1 MNPEQLAQLI
11 DHTNLKPDATED
23 DIRRLCAEAKRF
35 LFAAVCVHPVYV
47 SLATTLLADS
57 PVQVASVVGFP
68 LGANETNTKA
78 YETKRAIIAGANE
91 IDMVLPIGALKG
103 GKHDVVLN
111 DIRAVVQAAQGA
123 VVKVIIEA
131 CLLTDEEKVR
141 ACQIAR
147 EAGAH
152 FVKTSTG
159 FGAHGARVEDVRLMR
174 QTVGDA
180 LGVKAAGG
188 IRTYAQALAMV
199 QAGASRLG
207 TSGSVKIMEE
217 SVMSPTRRA
226 WAIPTTFPD
235 ETHSHTS

>member
-1 MNPEQLAQLI
+1 MTPEALAQLI
-11 DHTNLKPDATED
+11 DHTSLKPEVTED
-23 DIRRLCAEAKRF
+23 DIRRLCDEAKRF
-35 LFAAVCVHPVYV
+35 LFATVCVNPMYV
-47 SLATTLLADS
+47 SLATTLLVDS

-68 LGANETNTKA
+68 LGANETDTKT
-78 YETKRAIIAGANE
+78 YETKQAIIAGADE
-91 IDMVLPIGALKG
+91 IDMVLPVGELKA
-103 GKHDVVLN
+103 GKHDVVLK

-131 CLLTDEEKVR
+131 CLLTNGEKIT
-141 ACQIAR
+141 ACHLAQ

-159 FGAHGARVEDVRLMR
+159 FSTHGARVEDVRLMR
-174 QTVGDA
+174 QTVGDS

-188 IRTYAQALAMV
+188 IRTYEQAIAMV

-217 SVMSPTRRA
+217 AQIHASRNA
-226 WAIPTTFPD
+226 
-235 ETHSHTS
+235 

>member
-1 MNPEQLAQLI
+1 MTPEQLAQLI
-11 DHTNLKPDATED
+11 DHTNLKPDATDD
-23 DIRRLCAEAKRF
+23 DIRRLCEEAKQF
-35 LFAAVCVHPVYV
+35 LFATVCVHPIYV
-47 SLATTLLADS
+47 SLATTLLVDS

-68 LGANETNTKA
+68 LGANETGTKA
-78 YETKRAIIAGANE
+78 YEAKQAIIAGADE
-91 IDMVLPIGALKG
+91 IDMVLPVGALKA
-103 GKHDVVLN
+103 GKQDVVLK

-131 CLLTDEEKVR
+131 CLLTNGEKTT
-141 ACQIAR
+141 ACHLAQ

-159 FGAHGARVEDVRLMR
+159 FSTYGARVEDVRLMR

-188 IRTYAQALAMV
+188 IRTYEQAIAMI

-207 TSGSVKIMEE
+207 TSSSVKIMEE
-217 SVMSPTRRA
+217 AQRRR
-226 WAIPTTFPD
+226 
-235 ETHSHTS
+235 EG